1 MKIQRTTGIAG
12 ALLTLIAALLLA
24 MQPSPGLAQQPGAFA
39 DRRYP
44 FTDLPGVTTQD
55 EAEAADAVVCTQ
67 TFDTD
72 DNRMRRFGVTFFA
85 ASCRRRPS
93 STSFTPSF
101 PAPSVSRSKAVR
113 RWCRFSMK

>member
-1 MKIQRTTGIAG
+1 MKIQRTTGMAG
-12 ALLTLIAALLLA
+12 PLLTLIVALLLT

-72 DNRMRRFGVTFFA
+72 DNRMRRFGEASRPVYTCTQNGRTF
-85 ASCRRRPS
+85 SSERP
-93 STSFTPSF
+93 PL
-101 PAPSVSRSKAVR
+101 SRER
-113 RWCRFSMK
+113 DLRGIGW